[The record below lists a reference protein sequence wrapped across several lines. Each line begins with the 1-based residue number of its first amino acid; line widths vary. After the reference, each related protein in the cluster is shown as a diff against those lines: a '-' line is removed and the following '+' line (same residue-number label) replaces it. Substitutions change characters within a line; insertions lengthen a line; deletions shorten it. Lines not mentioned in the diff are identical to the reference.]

1 MVWVNLGSERFL
13 PRGKSDRIDK
23 RAEAYYQRIMKTV
36 TVKLPD
42 QAYRALSRSAEQRGV
57 SKSEIIREALS
68 AREAPGQSLYARI
81 EDLVFDDPATPRDLS
96 SHPRHLK
103 GYGSHRSGR

>member
-1 MVWVNLGSERFL
+1 
-13 PRGKSDRIDK
+13 
-23 RAEAYYQRIMKTV
+23 MKTV

-68 AREAPGQSLYARI
+68 VRETPGRSLYARI
-81 EDLVFDDPATPRDLS
+81 EDLVLDDPSAPRDLS
-96 SHPRHLK
+96 SHPRHMK
-103 GYGSHRSGR
+103 SYGRNHSGR